1 MQPCM
6 ALFDAKNPH
15 GMWLNIASIQ
25 ERDRQHEQQRAQEE
39 QAKAAARSSG
49 GFSAGVKHRLSPGEM
64 WRATDFW
71 REGLQEIVRADIKRN
86 NEQKLPKDTTI
97 YTKIQEA
104 KREQKLPAEFFVDVT
119 DWLWSVKEDGY
130 MVKLIRD
137 KENKWSMRTRKDTL
151 LFPPPTFLQGLEQNK
166 ELPSFMVGEL
176 VTNFTGCAEDSRND
190 TGERNKK

>member
-1 MQPCM
+1 M